1 MGIYFRFTA
10 SLLIAALSLPAFSAV
25 RQSYNPSAKSVVDNY
40 ISADFQT
47 PSGII
52 HYIGAEKYYALDTS
66 LNARPGDRVAPTI
79 RPVTSS
85 VGTPSFPYGQ
95 GAMYGTA
102 DGVIGVKPVK
112 NIPSSAIAGK
122 VKDIFRATP
131 GAVAVSLAMM
141 AVVETAGWAID
152 ELTGQI
158 TREGQSPSDAPGN
171 YVWLAP
177 LISDSPPFPSPLA
190 ACEYSVLSVDYLVDV
205 VSVSTHGGNG
215 NGFCSFRRSDGT
227 HTTFTSPRL
236 GSGCSS
242 GQYSI
247 VDGVG
252 ACYESS
258 SVPVTSSDIDNLQ
271 ITGTTDFYT
280 DLMRDACGASSN
292 PDGCYD
298 SLVESSSLTGPA
310 TVSGGST
317 SSTTT
322 SLNPDGTTT
331 TTTTTRRV
339 DHDVSYGPGHF
350 DVGTKITETTEVNG
364 EQTSQTVIEDTS
376 TPSEDT
382 PEQEQEEQY
391 TFEDTD
397 LPEVEPFYE
406 PQYPDGLSGVWDSFS
421 ADVQSTAFME
431 FLGSFVPQFA
441 GSCPS
446 FNINLSIASWAS
458 YGSMDFPSLCYIFDF
473 IKIIMLATAV
483 FTARAL
489 IFGG

>member
-1 MGIYFRFTA
+1 
-10 SLLIAALSLPAFSAV
+10 
-25 RQSYNPSAKSVVDNY
+25 
-40 ISADFQT
+40 
-47 PSGII
+47 
-52 HYIGAEKYYALDTS
+52 
-66 LNARPGDRVAPTI
+66 
-79 RPVTSS
+79 
-85 VGTPSFPYGQ
+85 
-95 GAMYGTA
+95 MYGTA

-122 VKDIFRATP
+122 VKDVLRATP
-131 GAVAVSLAMM
+131 GAVAASLAMM

-158 TREGQSPSDAPGN
+158 TKEHQGSIDDPTFGLWTSPQASGSWPSAESACRQTVGFVSSAYYSGLFVYDSFSIGSDTAGSCSARNTRNGN
-171 YVWLAP
+171 V
-177 LISDSPPFPSPLA
+177 
-190 ACEYSVLSVDYLVDV
+190 SVLTNINRVGTCPSGSDYDSLTGSCLTDSVQLPI
-205 VSVSTHGGNG
+205 S
-215 NGFCSFRRSDGT
+215 
-227 HTTFTSPRL
+227 
-236 GSGCSS
+236 
-242 GQYSI
+242 Q
-247 VDGVG
+247 
-252 ACYESS
+252 
-258 SVPVTSSDIDNLQ
+258 SDIDDLQ
-271 ITGTTDFYT
+271 ITGTPDFYT
-280 DLMRDACGASSN
+280 GLMRDACGLSSN
-292 PDGCYD
+292 PDGCYE

-350 DVGTKITETTEVNG
+350 DVGTRVTETTEVDG

-376 TPSEDT
+376 TPSEDA
-382 PEQEQEEQY
+382 PEQEPEEQY

-446 FNINLSIASWAS
+446 FNINLTIASWAS

>member
-47 PSGII
+47 PNGII

-79 RPVTSS
+79 RPVTST

-102 DGVIGVKPVK
+102 DGVIGVKPAK

-122 VKDIFRATP
+122 VKDVLRATP
-131 GAVAVSLAMM
+131 GVAAASLAMM

-158 TREGQSPSDAPGN
+158 TKQDTDVLSDPAYSLWEVSNGASPGPSPAFVCQSYVDEIFGPGVSTSVTIQNSTTALCYQRGNAFVTLKRMGSCPTGYSYDSFTGSCSAPG
-171 YVWLAP
+171 A
-177 LISDSPPFPSPLA
+177 
-190 ACEYSVLSVDYLVDV
+190 
-205 VSVSTHGGNG
+205 T
-215 NGFCSFRRSDGT
+215 
-227 HTTFTSPRL
+227 
-236 GSGCSS
+236 
-242 GQYSI
+242 
-247 VDGVG
+247 
-252 ACYESS
+252 
-258 SVPVTSSDIDNLQ
+258 VPVSADDIDSLQ
-271 ITGTTDFYT
+271 ITGTVDFYT
-280 DLMRDACGASSN
+280 DLMRDACAASSN
-292 PDGCYD
+292 VNGCYE

-331 TTTTTRRV
+331 STTTTRIV
-339 DHDVSYGPGHF
+339 EHNLTYSPTYF
-350 DVGTKITETTEVNG
+350 DVGTTITETTEVDG
-364 EQTSQTVIEDTS
+364 EQTSQTVTEDTS

-421 ADVQSTAFME
+421 ADVQSTAFIE